1 MQIDKAV
8 EKYVESAMVHG
19 DANDRGDYRSG
30 NRAFDQNMAALRS
43 LRELPDRGRSS
54 LLALLDH
61 HHANVRLSAA
71 TDLLPTD
78 EEKAIAVL
86 ESLLDE
92 PPFVCTNARTIL
104 KEWRAGRLKVR

>member
-1 MQIDKAV
+1 
-8 EKYVESAMVHG
+8 MVHG
-19 DANDRGDYRSG
+19 DASDRGDYRSG
-30 NRAFDQNMAALRS
+30 NRAFDQKMAALRS

-71 TDLLPTD
+71 THLLPTD

-86 ESLLDE
+86 VALTEDPSMRG
-92 PPFVCTNARTIL
+92 FSAKMVL
-104 KEWRAGRLKVR
+104 KEWRAGRLKVP